1 MARYSK
7 QADREDRS
15 FHDGLVALVDSGRQC
30 EYSPMRQAYV
40 GYVLEAMGWWIFDQ
54 GKSGQ
59 CPPGD
64 RNLTPR
70 NRIILAWARATKK
83 DLVHVSYAIN
93 AQAKHTREH
102 RP

>member
-1 MARYSK
+1 M
-7 QADREDRS
+7 
-15 FHDGLVALVDSGRQC
+15 LVRLVDSGEQHG
-30 EYSPMRQAYV
+30 YSPMRQAYV

-59 CPPGD
+59 YPPGD
-64 RNLTPR
+64 PNFAPR

-93 AQAKHTREH
+93 AQEKHMRER